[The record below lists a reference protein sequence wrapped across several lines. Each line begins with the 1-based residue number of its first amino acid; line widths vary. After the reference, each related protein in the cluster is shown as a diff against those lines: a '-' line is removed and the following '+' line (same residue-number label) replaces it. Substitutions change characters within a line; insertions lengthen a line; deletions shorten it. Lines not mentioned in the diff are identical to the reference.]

1 MVDHALPVYGTATG
15 NDYPQHEHT
24 YSSVVKLAKVGS
36 FTAITLLVCMA
47 AGLVADHLWLFVLG
61 FILTLAAMLVGF
73 ASERGRVGPLL
84 GTILVVLILWA
95 IVS

>member
-1 MVDHALPVYGTATG
+1 MADHAMPEYATATG
-15 NDYPQHEHT
+15 NDYPMHEHT

-36 FTAITLLVCMA
+36 FTAIAVLVCMA
-47 AGLVADHLWLFVLG
+47 AGLVAEHTWLLILG
-61 FILTLAAMLVGF
+61 FILTAIAMIVGF

-84 GTILVVLILWA
+84 GTILVVLVLWA